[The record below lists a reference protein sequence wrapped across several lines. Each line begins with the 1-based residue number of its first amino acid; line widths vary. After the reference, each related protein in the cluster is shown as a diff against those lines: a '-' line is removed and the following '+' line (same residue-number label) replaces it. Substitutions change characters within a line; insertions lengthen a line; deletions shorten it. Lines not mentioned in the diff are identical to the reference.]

1 MEANSASLDEI
12 FAQLYK
18 QLVLSVTKLDHILFK
33 SNLYLCLNTQEKNE
47 NLASL
52 NPISR
57 LLDNEDTQS
66 VIHTL
71 LPQSR
76 ADEIAQRLSTDS
88 AKATSFIGEEITQG
102 NSTEIIQ
109 SVSSLEQA
117 SEALLESLSKN

>member
-1 MEANSASLDEI
+1 M
-12 FAQLYK
+12 
-18 QLVLSVTKLDHILFK
+18 LSVTKLDHILFK